1 MADINGTAKNPKK
14 DYKEY
19 WDVAKIVLIRV
30 GKILLRVLSY
40 VLNILFTI
48 LLIGL
53 ICGVIV
59 GTVFAIY
66 IKNYV
71 DPEIDSSLLRGAG
84 SDTTTRMF
92 YMDYENEDDRI
103 NEDGTAVELEDQ
115 RLYSS
120 DNSIW
125 VKYEDIPDD
134 LVNAF
139 IAIED
144 HRFKEHN
151 GVDWIRTGK
160 AVFGYFLGSG
170 DFGGSTITQQL
181 IKNLTGDDEVSP
193 QRKVQEIFRAINLE
207 NEMSKE
213 QILEMY
219 LNIVF
224 LGNNCYGVQTA
235 ANTYFDKDV
244 SELTL
249 VECAALASIV
259 KNPSKYEPLRHDVV
273 YYENK
278 ETGEMEEDG
287 NRARRNDVI
296 FRMHQ
301 LEMISDDER
310 DAGYE
315 TELVLKTDK
324 ENSRDDTSTVN
335 SWYTDAVINDVQQ
348 ALMDEYGYSSYVAS
362 LMIYSGGLQIYT
374 CMDPDVQETLET
386 VYENDGE
393 YLPAVTD
400 GLQPESAMI
409 VIDPY
414 TGDVLGLVGGRG
426 QKTQNRIMNR
436 ATQSKRP
443 AGSCIKPVSVY
454 GPAIDLGVATMAS
467 TYDDTPVRFDEEKN
481 AWPHNLP
488 DIYRGITNVKN
499 ALRHS
504 INTVAVKMLQDVT
517 VDYSFD
523 FIKNTLH
530 MDSVIESYTKAD
542 GTIVSD
548 KDLAP
553 LALGQF
559 SYGITLWELT
569 AGYTM
574 FQNDGIYSESRL
586 WYKVLD
592 SDGNVILENE
602 PEYEI
607 AISEEAAS
615 IMTVMMQDVITNGT
629 GTAITLDQKVNVA
642 GKTGTTTADFDRW
655 FIGYTPYY
663 VGGVWTGYDM
673 NQSLSDFGQNP
684 SLQIWDTV
692 MTMLHQDVINAA
704 ASGGEPIKKFELSDK
719 LVEATYCK
727 DSGMLVSDACK
738 LDPEGNR
745 TEKAYFTKDTLPTEY
760 CTTHV
765 LVAFDK
771 TTNRVANPNCP
782 AETLVYKALRNVD
795 RNFPVQITV
804 VDTQYTTNSK
814 FDPLTM
820 RFPTVDYYPFYH
832 YALEGGFTGITNHD
846 KQYNAVCQAHSH
858 K

>member
-1 MADINGTAKNPKK
+1 MAEINNAVSNTSEQTNKNWELTKTILLK
-14 DYKEY
+14 
-19 WDVAKIVLIRV
+19 A
-30 GKILLRVLSY
+30 GKVTLRVLSY
-40 VLNILFTI
+40 VMNVFLTI

-53 ICGVIV
+53 VCGVIV

-84 SDTTTRMF
+84 SDTTTRIY
-92 YMDYENEDDRI
+92 YMDYETEEDRI
-103 NEDGTAVELEDQ
+103 NEEGTAVELEDQ

-125 VKYEDIPDD
+125 AKYEDIPDD

-144 HRFKEHN
+144 HRFKTHN
-151 GVDWIRTGK
+151 GVDWIRTSK
-160 AVFGYFLGSG
+160 AVGGYFFGKG

-181 IKNLTGDDEVSP
+181 IKNLTGDDENSP

-213 QILEMY
+213 QIMEMY
-219 LNIVF
+219 LNIIF
-224 LGNNCYGVQTA
+224 LGNNCYGVQA
-235 ANTYFDKDV
+235 ASNTYFDKDV
-244 SELTL
+244 SDLTL
-249 VECAALASIV
+249 TECAALAAIV
-259 KNPSKYEPLRHDVV
+259 KNPSKYEPVNHDVV
-273 YYENK
+273 YYEDK

-301 LEMISDDER
+301 LGLISESARDE
-310 DAGYE
+310 AYE
-315 TELVLKTDK
+315 TELVLKTDN
-324 ENSRDDTSTVN
+324 ENSSNSKNTVN
-335 SWYTDAVINDVQQ
+335 SWYTDAVINNVQQ
-348 ALMDEYGYSSYVAS
+348 SLMDEYGYSSYVAS

-374 CMDPDVQETLET
+374 CMDPDVQETLEK
-386 VYENDGE
+386 VYENDSE
-393 YLPAVTD
+393 YLPAATD

-426 QKTQNRIMNR
+426 EKTQNRIMNR

-443 AGSCIKPVSVY
+443 AGSCIKPLSVY
-454 GPAIDLGVATMAS
+454 GPAIDLGVATMGS
-467 TYDDTPVRFDEEKN
+467 VYEDIPVRFDENNN

-488 DIYRGITNVKN
+488 DVYRGYTTVKN

-504 INTVAVKMLQDVT
+504 INTVAVRMLQDVT

-523 FIKNTLH
+523 FLKNTLH
-530 MDSVIESYTKAD
+530 MDSIIESYAKAD

-569 AGYTM
+569 AGYTI
-574 FQNDGIYSESRL
+574 FQNEGIYSESRL

-592 SDGNVILENE
+592 SDGNVILDNE
-602 PEYEI
+602 PEFEI

-615 IMTVMMQDVITNGT
+615 IMTIMMQDVITNGT

-655 FIGYTPYY
+655 FVGYTPYY

-673 NQSLSDFGQNP
+673 NQSLSDFGKNP

-692 MTMLHQDVINAA
+692 MTMLHEDIINDAV
-704 ASGGEPIKKFELSDK
+704 SKGEAIKSFKKSEK
-719 LVEATYCK
+719 LIEATYCK
-727 DSGMLVSDACK
+727 DSGKLISDACK

-745 TEKAYFTKDTLPTEY
+745 AETSYFTKDTLPTEY

-765 LVAFDK
+765 LVAFDSA
-771 TTNRVANPNCP
+771 TNQVATQYCP
-782 AETLVYKALRNVD
+782 QENIVYKGLRLVD
-795 RNFPVQITV
+795 RSFPVQIV
-804 VDTQYTTNSK
+804 VQDSQYTCRLIDSSK
-814 FDPLTM
+814 LIDY
-820 RFPTVDYYPFYH
+820 PTIDSVPYYFYDV
-832 YALEGGFTGITNHD
+832 YPQYTGISGYKKH
-846 KQYNAVCQAHSH
+846 YNCTCLAHGRH
-858 K
+858 

>member
-1 MADINGTAKNPKK
+1 MAELNDAAVNPKGEGNKNWETAK
-14 DYKEY
+14 
-19 WDVAKIVLIRV
+19 VILIRV
-30 GKILLRVLSY
+30 GKVALRVLSY
-40 VLNILFTI
+40 VLNILLTI

-71 DPEIDSSLLRGAG
+71 DPEIDSSLLKGAG
-84 SDTTTRMF
+84 SDTTTRIY
-92 YMDYENEDDRI
+92 YMDYETEEDRI
-103 NEDGTAVELEDQ
+103 NEEGTAVELEDQ

-125 VKYEDIPDD
+125 VKYEDIPEN

-139 IAIED
+139 ISIED
-144 HRFKEHN
+144 HRFKTHN
-151 GVDWIRTGK
+151 GVDWIRTSK
-160 AVFGYFLGSG
+160 AVVGYFFGSG

-181 IKNLTGDDEVSP
+181 IKNLTGDNENSP

-213 QILEMY
+213 QIMEMY
-219 LNIVF
+219 LNIIF
-224 LGNNCYGVQTA
+224 LGNNCYGVQAA
-235 ANTYFDKDV
+235 ANTYYNKDV

-249 VECAALASIV
+249 TECASLAAIV
-259 KNPSKYEPLRHDVV
+259 KNPSKYEPVNHDVV
-273 YYENK
+273 YYENE
-278 ETGEMEEDG
+278 ETGEKEEDG

-301 LEMISDDER
+301 LGYISEAER
-310 DAGYE
+310 DEAYE
-315 TELVLKTDK
+315 TELVLK
-324 ENSRDDTSTVN
+324 NDDSESSSNNTTVN

-374 CMDPDVQETLET
+374 CMDPKVQDTLET
-386 VYENDGE
+386 VYENDSE
-393 YLPAVTD
+393 YFPAATD

-409 VIDPY
+409 IIDPY

-426 QKTQNRIMNR
+426 EKTQNRIMNR

-443 AGSCIKPVSVY
+443 AGSCIKPLSVY
-454 GPAIDLGVATMAS
+454 GPAIDLGVATMGS
-467 TYDDTPVRFDEEKN
+467 VYDDTPVRFDENNN

-488 DIYRGITNVKN
+488 DIYRGLTSVKT

-504 INTVAVKMLQDVT
+504 INTIAVKMLQDVT

-523 FIKNTLH
+523 FLKNTLH

-559 SYGITLWELT
+559 SYGVTLWEIT
-569 AGYTM
+569 AGYSM

-607 AISEEAAS
+607 AISEESAS
-615 IMTVMMQDVITNGT
+615 IMTIMMQDVITNGT
-629 GTAITLDQKVNVA
+629 GTAVTLDQKVNVA

-663 VGGVWTGYDM
+663 LGGVWTGYDM

-684 SLQIWDTV
+684 SLLVWDKV
-692 MTMLHQDVINAA
+692 MTILHEDIIADA
-704 ASGGEPIKKFELSDK
+704 ASRGEALKKFEISDK
-719 LVEATYCK
+719 LVEVTYCK
-727 DSGMLVSDACK
+727 DSGMLISDACK
-738 LDPEGNR
+738 LDPEGSR
-745 TEKAYFTKDTLPTEY
+745 ADTAYFTKDTMPTEY

-771 TTNRVANPNCP
+771 TTNQVATDKCP
-782 AETLVYKALRNVD
+782 TENLVYKGLRNVN
-795 RNFPVQITV
+795 RSYPVQITV
-804 VDTQYTTNSK
+804 KDAQYTCMASFESSFGYPTS
-814 FDPLTM
+814 TY
-820 RFPTVDYYPFYH
+820 FPYYHF
-832 YALEGGFTGITNHD
+832 ALGGNYTGTSLYGA
-846 KQYNAVCQAHSH
+846 QYNCACQKHLG
-858 K
+858 

>member
-1 MADINGTAKNPKK
+1 MSGSKGSAINPNDLKK
-14 DYKEY
+14 Y
-19 WDVAKIVLIRV
+19 WDIAKVIIIRV
-30 GKILLRVLSY
+30 GKVVLRILSY
-40 VLNILFTI
+40 FLNIFLTI
-48 LLIGL
+48 LLVGL

-84 SDTTTRMF
+84 SDTTTRIF
-92 YMDYENEDDRI
+92 YMDYETEDDRI
-103 NEDGTAVELEDQ
+103 NEEGTAVELEDQ
-115 RLYSS
+115 RLYST

-125 VKYEDIPDD
+125 AKYEDMPDD
-134 LVNAF
+134 LINAF
-139 IAIED
+139 ISIED
-144 HRFKEHN
+144 HRFKTHN
-151 GVDWIRTGK
+151 GVDWIRTSS
-160 AVFGYFLGSG
+160 AVVGYFFGDG

-181 IKNLTGDDEVSP
+181 IKNLTGDNENSP

-224 LGNNCYGVQTA
+224 LGNNCYGVQAA

-249 VECAALASIV
+249 VECASLAAIV
-259 KNPSKYEPLRHDVV
+259 KNPSKYEPVNHDVV

-287 NRARRNDVI
+287 NWARRNDVI
-296 FRMHQ
+296 FRMHE
-301 LEMISDDER
+301 LGYISEAER
-310 DAGYE
+310 DEGYE
-315 TELVLKTDK
+315 TELVLHMGESDSASNKA
-324 ENSRDDTSTVN
+324 TVN
-335 SWYTDAVINDVQQ
+335 SWYTDSVINDVQQ
-348 ALMDEYGYSSYVAS
+348 ALMEEYGYSSYVAS

-386 VYENDGE
+386 VYENDAQ
-393 YLPAVTD
+393 YLPAATD

-426 QKTQNRIMNR
+426 EKTQNRIMNR

-443 AGSCIKPVSVY
+443 AGSCIKPLSVY
-454 GPAIDLGVATMAS
+454 GPAIDLGIATMGS
-467 TYDDTPVRFDEEKN
+467 VYEDTPVRFDEENN

-488 DIYRGITNVKN
+488 DIYRGYTTVKT

-504 INTVAVKMLQDVT
+504 INTIAVKMLQDVT

-523 FIKNTLH
+523 FLKNTLH
-530 MDSVIESYTKAD
+530 MDSIIESYAKSD
-542 GTIVSD
+542 GTIISD

-559 SYGITLWELT
+559 SYGVTLWEMT

-615 IMTVMMQDVITNGT
+615 IMTIMMQDVITNGT
-629 GTAITLDQKVNVA
+629 GAGITLDQKVNVA

-655 FIGYTPYY
+655 FIGYTPYF

-673 NQSLSDFGQNP
+673 NQSLSDFGENP
-684 SLQIWDTV
+684 SLQIWDKV
-692 MTMLHQDVINAA
+692 MTMLHEDIINEAA
-704 ASGGEPIKKFELSDK
+704 KKGEKLKTFEKSEK
-719 LVEATYCK
+719 LIEATYCK
-727 DSGMLVSDACK
+727 DSGMLIADACK

-745 TEKAYFTKDTLPTEY
+745 AEKAYFTKDTLPTEY

-782 AETLVYKALRNVD
+782 EETLVYKGLRNVN
-795 RNFPVQITV
+795 RSFPFQLKVL
-804 VDTQYTTNSK
+804 DTQYTCNTN

-820 RFPTVDYYPFYH
+820 KFPTSDYFPYYH
-832 YALEGGFTGITNHD
+832 YALTDGVTGITNYD
-846 KQYNAVCQAHSH
+846 KQYNAVCQKHEH